1 MRQAKQK
8 PHTIEKPMPS
18 PYKMFKTN
26 PELECSGIELNYG
39 DFRITIARAGGAN
52 KKFAKAIEKKS
63 RPFKRAIQ
71 SDSFDNERAQA
82 LLKEVYAETVVLG
95 WDGVTDEKGE
105 PLPFNRENCL
115 KLFNDLPDLFQD
127 IMEQAQKSALFREEI
142 RENDAGN

>member
-1 MRQAKQK
+1 
-8 PHTIEKPMPS
+8 MPS